1 MKVTFNI
8 KKRYAWAI
16 IGLLVLFGGL
26 FIVNAFG
33 GNQPAVMGH
42 SAGELEEADPTVL
55 ASVKDGVS
63 WDEITGK
70 PVEVNPVITTYE
82 GYGCGECPFSRES
95 LHEGDINDQAA
106 FVTHRA
112 CKGNPTGVVI
122 CNRPNCW
129 TDGGRDW
136 NWRMICLDYS

>member
-82 GYGCGECPFSRES
+82 GYGCGECPYGYEYYRDTYGGNINHIYHGTCRSSAR
-95 LHEGDINDQAA
+95 DII
-106 FVTHRA
+106 
-112 CKGNPTGVVI
+112 I
-122 CNRPNCW
+122 CNNPNCYS
-129 TDGGRDW
+129 DGAGNW
-136 NWRMICLDYS
+136 YWRMICLDYS